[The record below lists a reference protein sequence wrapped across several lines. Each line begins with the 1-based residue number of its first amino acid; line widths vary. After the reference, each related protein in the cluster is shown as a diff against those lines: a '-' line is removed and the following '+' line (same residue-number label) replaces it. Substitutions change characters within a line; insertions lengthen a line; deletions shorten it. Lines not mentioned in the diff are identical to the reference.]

1 MVGVILICA
10 HRVFRVPEDLLTE
23 CARAHPE
30 ACKTDK
36 TPCLTVVCLASCAVS
51 RRGYDCSLLWDNVDK
66 GFETNTP
73 ISWIISSFKEDARFG
88 ATTQSIL
95 SHESPESHS
104 LWRQFVVIGIA
115 QFSGNL
121 YEFCCKDADDDGKTV
136 IIAVIDGDYL
146 RCYLTLLLQIFN
158 IFLSSSFNDPFLVKC
173 RRSFGDVLEFLP
185 IADSVTK
192 LTARCEVCGQK
203 GFFTVRRTCDTRT
216 ELIGGADVYIP
227 VCLKHYYINNQIV
240 IKEVLD
246 SDKARTDTCVE
257 TVAAMF

>member
-1 MVGVILICA
+1 MAPIETLRSRLLQLNLRNCHNRISVLFLTDVGSVFVSAVMVGVILICA

-51 RRGYDCSLLWDNVDK
+51 RRGYDCSLMWDNVDK

-146 RCYLTLLLQIFN
+146 R
-158 IFLSSSFNDPFLVKC
+158 
-173 RRSFGDVLEFLP
+173 RSFGDVLEFLQ

-240 IKEVLD
+240 IKA
-246 SDKARTDTCVE
+246 SK
-257 TVAAMF
+257 

>member
-36 TPCLTVVCLASCAVS
+36 SKLAKLDGTPCLTVVCLASCAVS

-146 RCYLTLLLQIFN
+146 R
-158 IFLSSSFNDPFLVKC
+158 
-173 RRSFGDVLEFLP
+173 RSFGDVLEFLP

-192 LTARCEVCGQK
+192 LTARCE
-203 GFFTVRRTCDTRT
+203 
-216 ELIGGADVYIP
+216 
-227 VCLKHYYINNQIV
+227 
-240 IKEVLD
+240 
-246 SDKARTDTCVE
+246 ARTDTCVE

>member
-1 MVGVILICA
+1 MYGDSLFSFPISTSQTVPSATPSSVESQAPIETLRSRLLQLNLRNCHNRISVLFLTDVGSVFVSAVMVGVVLIYA

-23 CARAHPE
+23 
-30 ACKTDK
+30 
-36 TPCLTVVCLASCAVS
+36 
-51 RRGYDCSLLWDNVDK
+51 

-104 LWRQFVVIGIA
+104 LWRQFAVIGIA

-146 RCYLTLLLQIFN
+146 RN
-158 IFLSSSFNDPFLVKC
+158 
-173 RRSFGDVLEFLP
+173 SFGDVLEFLP
-185 IADSVTK
+185 ITDSVTK
-192 LTARCEVCGQK
+192 LTVRCEVCGHK
-203 GFFTVRRTCDTRT
+203 GFFTVRRTCDTIT
-216 ELIGGADVYIP
+216 ELIGGTD
-227 VCLKHYYINNQIV
+227 
-240 IKEVLD
+240 
-246 SDKARTDTCVE
+246 ARTDTCVE